1 MKKVTRKVLSFVL
14 CVIFLFVASGG
25 ISVFAEEQDTGCEM
39 RAIVCTQ
46 HVLMAKR
53 GYAHEQIPGDN
64 VSHIIYW
71 YEWYECANCIY
82 KEVITRGDAII
93 ESHRVEIYQLYDPI
107 IGLYKGYCVECNY
120 LVSAFV
126 EPIPND

>member
-25 ISVFAEEQDTGCEM
+25 ISVFAEEQDTGCET

-46 HVLMAKR
+46 HSLVEKE
-53 GYAHEQIPGDN
+53 GYVHEQIPGN
-64 VSHIIYW
+64 NLSHNFYW
-71 YEWYECANCIY
+71 CEWYECTNCFY
-82 KEVITRGDAII
+82 KEVITRGDAIL
-93 ESHRVEIYQLYDPI
+93 ESHRVESYQLADPY

-120 LVSAFV
+120 LVSAFF